1 MNRSWSLAEAVA
13 MAIASGLGGAI
24 ADDWIGA
31 AAVATLWIVWK
42 YMRDADGLPVL
53 AMALTFQWM
62 QVTIGI
68 WYFAMT
74 GRHLDAMDL
83 SDYRP
88 MVLIGLGCVLALTMG
103 LYAGFKLARY
113 WHRGDPHR
121 ASVELGVKWPM
132 LAGLYAASLLAQG
145 MLQDLA
151 FDYPTLTQAI
161 LSFKFAH
168 LALLFIV
175 LRRLTRP
182 TVRLPIIA
190 GIIAL
195 EVALGLTQY
204 FAGFRDPII
213 MAVIAMFEIF
223 DVRRLQH
230 WIVVTAAAVLLA
242 IISVMWIGVRRDY
255 RADLDAEVFEQGGHS
270 KFDTITGL
278 SEGWMKKSK
287 EDMFA
292 DLEVLLNRLWVI
304 YYPAVTVSRV
314 PSVLPHTHGSLLLAT
329 IEHVASPRVFFPTK
343 AELQSDSELVR
354 RYTGLYVAGAEQ
366 NTSIAFGYAAEMY
379 IDFGVPLM
387 FLPLAVFAFL
397 MGIAY
402 EELRIRI
409 HHDELRRGLLA
420 VIFWLTFYL
429 FERSLAKTMGL
440 AGTLLVY
447 LAAPALI
454 LDFYLS
460 RNDFVPVATELELPE
475 DDERTRQLRAWHLR

>member
-1 MNRSWSLAEAVA
+1 MKSSWSLAEAVA
-13 MAIASGLGGAI
+13 MAIASGLGGAV

-31 AAVATLWIVWK
+31 GAVATLWIVWK

-68 WYFAMT
+68 WYFAIT

-88 MVLIGLGCVLALTMG
+88 MVLIGLGCVLALTIG
-103 LYAGFKLARY
+103 LYAGFKLVRY
-113 WHRGDPHR
+113 WHRRDPEH
-121 ASVELGVKWPM
+121 ASVELDVKWPM
-132 LAGLYAASLLAQG
+132 LAALYAASLLAQG
-145 MLQDLA
+145 VLQDLA

-255 RADLDAEVFEQGGHS
+255 RADLDAEVFQQSGHS
-270 KFDTITGL
+270 KFDTISGL

-314 PSVLPHTHGSLLLAT
+314 PSVLPHTHGSLLLAA

-343 AELQSDSELVR
+343 AELQSDSDLVR
-354 RYTGLYVAGAEQ
+354 RYTGLFVAGAEQ

-379 IDFGVPLM
+379 IDFGVPVM

-447 LAAPALI
+447 LAAPALL

-460 RNDFVPVATELELPE
+460 RNDLASVAIEPE
-475 DDERTRQLRAWHLR
+475 TPEEDERTRQLRAWHLR